1 MYKSVECIR
10 GSTPR
15 PRTTSFRSYILFFS
29 PPPAV
34 RYGEFPGS
42 PRRFQ
47 VSEVRLLPP
56 RRRMDRSYMIREWL
70 RRELEAQERAQGPFT
85 AETEYVALLRELL
98 AVIDRHTLKMK

>member
-1 MYKSVECIR
+1 MCKSVECIS
-10 GSTPR
+10 GFDSP
-15 PRTTSFRSYILFFS
+15 PAHDFVPKLYPFFL

-85 AETEYVALLRELL
+85 AEAEYVALLRELL